1 MSADSTPISASPY
14 VTELDGRPATAA
26 DLAPLAFAGYA
37 HFTAAQVR
45 DRRIRGLDL
54 HLERLRAASLTL
66 FGRAVPDEEVR
77 GRLRTALAAG
87 PADVSV
93 TVTVYSPEGEFTARA
108 HPSAAPRL
116 LVRTGPPATGP
127 EGPLALALVPHERVL
142 PEVKHVGEIAKTLLL
157 RRAVADGFD
166 DAAFLDGEGRL
177 SEATIWNLVFWDG
190 TSVLWPQAAML
201 TGTTMSAVRRRLTAL
216 GVPQRTTP
224 ITPSDLP
231 ALAGAAVMNSWTPG
245 IPVHRLGPVT
255 LPPAPDFLRLLHDAY
270 ETEAWVAP

>member
-1 MSADSTPISASPY
+1 MSADSPPTPSPY
-14 VTELDGRPATAA
+14 VAELDGRPATAA

-45 DRRIRGLDL
+45 GGRIRGLDL
-54 HLERLRAASLTL
+54 HLERLRGASLTL

-77 GRLRTALAAG
+77 GRLRAALAAG

-93 TVTVYSPEGEFTARA
+93 TVTVHSPEGEFTARA
-108 HPSAAPRL
+108 HPCAAPRL

-127 EGPLALALVPHERVL
+127 EGPLALAVVPHERVL
-142 PEVKHVGEIAKTLLL
+142 PEVKHVGEVAKTLLL

-190 TSVLWPQAAML
+190 TSVLWPEAAML
-201 TGTTMSAVRRRLTAL
+201 TGTTMSAVRRRLAAL
-216 GVPQRTTP
+216 GVPQRTAP
-224 ITPSDLP
+224 ITPAALP

-245 IPVHRLGPVT
+245 IPVHRLGPAS
-255 LPPAPDFLRLLHDAY
+255 LPPAPDFLRLLHRAY